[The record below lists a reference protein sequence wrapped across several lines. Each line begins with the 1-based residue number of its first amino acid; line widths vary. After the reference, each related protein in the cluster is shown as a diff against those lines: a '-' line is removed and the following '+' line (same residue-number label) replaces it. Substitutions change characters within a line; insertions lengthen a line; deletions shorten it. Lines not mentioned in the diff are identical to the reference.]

1 MRLNLNVQ
9 KAILD
14 ETRHIAI
21 GVLLADIV
29 MCIVFLLLGQFDYTV
44 VLGTLWGS
52 VFAVGNF
59 FFMGLGVQKAMDM
72 EDGAKRYMQKNYA
85 LRMCACVA
93 GMAVGVKA
101 PVFHS
106 IAALIPFLFPKL
118 VIYAMQIFGLYR
130 PSENKCEEGG
140 EKAE

>member
-1 MRLNLNVQ
+1 MHLNLNVQ

-59 FFMGLGVQKAMDM
+59 FFM
-72 EDGAKRYMQKNYA
+72 
-85 LRMCACVA
+85 
-93 GMAVGVKA
+93 
-101 PVFHS
+101 PT
-106 IAALIPFLFPKL
+106 
-118 VIYAMQIFGLYR
+118 
-130 PSENKCEEGG
+130 G
-140 EKAE
+140 EQPPRT